1 MAMQVV
7 LCLIADKTV
16 QFENISHNIYTDIH
30 LKLLSLLQF
39 EFGISRKKNWSK
51 FSIIREMIS

>member
-30 LKLLSLLQF
+30 LKLLSLSQF
-39 EFGISRKKNWSK
+39 EFGISRKKNGQNLAS
-51 FSIIREMIS
+51 